1 MPQEEDHKQY
11 EGRMGDWVLDN
22 NHQYIAFNKPAGLAV
37 QPDKTGDLA
46 LSQIGAAY
54 TRTALQAIHRLDR
67 PVSGVVL
74 FAKKTSAQA
83 ALSKQFQEGTIEKV
97 YLAVVAEK
105 PPKDE
110 DNLVDFLLE
119 KGGKINKTAVVAS
132 DIAGARRAELYYRYL
147 GSSDRYH
154 LLYIKPKTG
163 RKHQIRV
170 QLANIGCPLRGDTKY
185 GFKRSLPG
193 GIIDLHAWK
202 INFLHPVSKDKI
214 SLIAPLPDQAVW
226 EPMHALLEAIG

>member
-1 MPQEEDHKQY
+1 MPQQEDHKQY
-11 EGRMGDWVLDN
+11 EGRIGDWVLEN
-22 NHQYIAFNKPAGLAV
+22 NHQFIAFNKPAGLAV
-37 QPDKTGDLA
+37 QPDKTEDMA

-74 FAKKTSAQA
+74 FAKKASAQA

-97 YLAVVAEK
+97 YLAIVAEK

-110 DNLVDFLLE
+110 DNLVNFLLE
-119 KGGKINKTAVVAS
+119 KGGKINKTSVVAS
-132 DIAGARRAELYYRYL
+132 DIPGARRAELYYRYL

-170 QLANIGCPLRGDTKY
+170 QLAEIGCPLRGDTKY
-185 GFKRSLPG
+185 GFKRAQPN

-202 INFLHPVSKDKI
+202 ISFLHPVTKEKTT
-214 SLIAPLPDQAVW
+214 LVAPLPEQPVW
-226 EPMHALLEAIG
+226 EAMLDLLEPIA